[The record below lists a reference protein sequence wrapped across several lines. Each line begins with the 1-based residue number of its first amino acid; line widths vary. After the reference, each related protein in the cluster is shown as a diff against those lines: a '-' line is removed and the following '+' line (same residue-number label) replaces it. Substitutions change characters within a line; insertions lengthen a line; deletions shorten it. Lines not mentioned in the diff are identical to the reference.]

1 MVGSNPM
8 YGQNGAG
15 TAASGGKGGS
25 MGGFDTMGGGKGGAQ
40 ASSMPLPTAPPQA
53 PPSGP
58 GGHALFNNL
67 ANGTGFS
74 NPVQTGSSAP
84 AGQGPNAFE
93 TGLNAQNDAMAFFQN
108 QMNNG
113 SNSMNSQY
121 TDMITNMIK
130 DMSSGGA
137 GRGGSMMGGGG
148 GGPMVDTTAVAKSLY
163 DYDPAQVQS
172 QGYEAAKLSDMDIGQ
187 YMDPYMDAVMDST
200 MGDLD
205 KARKQALNSTGVAAT
220 SGGAFGG
227 DRHGVME
234 SMDNAN
240 YLDQVAR
247 SSAQLRSQ
255 GFRNAQAAA
264 MNDLGAMNQQR
275 GANAMMGQEAAMA
288 NAMSQN
294 ERNQFVGS
302 TASAN
307 ANQAKQLAAQMA
319 AMSGRGGGDGGR
331 ADRANAAASQQA
343 ALQAAMQ
350 MQGMFM
356 DNNIT
361 RQGMQNSAANNVY
374 QMGQDRWGMAQNA
387 TDALG
392 QAGAQVDNIN
402 QGLANSIQDVWNQQ
416 TGAGQE
422 QYSQFLAAL
431 AGAPQGDT
439 TSTSTKNPGLFDYLS
454 LGAGAAGSYFG
465 GGK

>member
-1 MVGSNPM
+1 M
-8 YGQNGAG
+8 
-15 TAASGGKGGS
+15 
-25 MGGFDTMGGGKGGAQ
+25 D
-40 ASSMPLPTAPPQA
+40 
-53 PPSGP
+53 
-58 GGHALFNNL
+58 
-67 ANGTGFS
+67 
-74 NPVQTGSSAP
+74 
-84 AGQGPNAFE
+84 
-93 TGLNAQNDAMAFFQN
+93 FFQN

-113 SNSMNSQY
+113 SNSMNQQY
-121 TDMITNMIK
+121 TDMITGMIK

-148 GGPMVDTTAVAKSLY
+148 GGPMIDTTAVAKSLY
-163 DYDPAQVQS
+163 DYDPAQVQA
-172 QGYEAAKLSDMDIGQ
+172 QGYEAAKLSDMDVGQ

-240 YLDQVAR
+240 YLDQVAK

-255 GFRNAQAAA
+255 GFQNAQAAA

-307 ANQAKQLAAQMA
+307 ANSAKQLAAQIA
-319 AMSGRGGGDGGR
+319 SVGRGGGGGGGQSSASR
-331 ADRANAAASQQA
+331 AQTQQA
-343 ALQAAMQ
+343 ALTAAMQ
-350 MQGMFM
+350 MQSMFM

-361 RQGMQNSAANNVY
+361 SQGMQNSAANAFY
-374 QMGQDRWGMAQNA
+374 GMGQDRWNMAQNA
-387 TDALG
+387 TDALAQG
-392 QAGAQVDNIN
+392 GAQVDRIN
-402 QGLANSIQDVWNQQ
+402 QNLANSTQDVWNQQ
-416 TGAGQE
+416 VNAGQDQFN
-422 QYSQFLAAL
+422 QYLAAVM
-431 AGAPQGDT
+431 GAPQGDT
-439 TSTSTKNPGLFDYLS
+439 TSTSTKNPGFFDYAS
-454 LGAGAAGSYFG
+454 LGAGAAGSFFG
-465 GGK
+465 GGGK

>member
-1 MVGSNPM
+1 MAGSNPM

-40 ASSMPLPTAPPQA
+40 ASAMPSPTAPPQA
-53 PPSGP
+53 PPAGP
-58 GGHALFNNL
+58 GGAFNNL
-67 ANGTGFS
+67 MGSGLGG
-74 NPVQTGSSAP
+74 PVETGSSAP

-93 TGLNAQNDAMAFFQN
+93 TGLNAQNDAMAFFQS

-113 SNSMNSQY
+113 QNSMNQQY
-121 TDMITNMIK
+121 TDMITGMINN
-130 DMSSGGA
+130 MSSGA
-137 GRGGSMMGGGG
+137 GQAGNHYAGGG
-148 GGPMVDTTAVAKSLY
+148 MNQYSVDNIARGTY
-163 DYDPAQVQS
+163 DYDASLVDS
-172 QGYEAAKLSDMDIGQ
+172 QGYQAAQLSDKDIGQ
-187 YMDPYMDAVMDST
+187 YMDPYLDEVMAGT

-255 GFRNAQAAA
+255 GFQNAQAAA
-264 MNDLGAMNQQR
+264 MGDVNAMNQQY
-275 GANAMMGQEAAMA
+275 GSNAAMAQQSAMA
-288 NAMSQN
+288 NAAAQN
-294 ERNQFVGS
+294 ERGQFMGS
-302 TASAN
+302 TANAN
-307 ANQAKQLAAQMA
+307 ANAKQQLEAQMA
-319 AMSGRGGGDGGR
+319 AMGSGGGTDGG
-331 ADRANAAASQQA
+331 ASDRRNAAANQQA

-416 TGAGQE
+416 VNAGQNQFN
-422 QYSQFLAAL
+422 QYLAAL
-431 AGAPQGDT
+431 AGAPQGDS
-439 TSTSTKNPGLFDYLS
+439 TSTSTKNPGFFDYAS
-454 LGAGAAGSYFG
+454 LGAGAAGSFFG
-465 GGK
+465 GK